1 MANPIPS
8 DDQEFT
14 FDFSQVADTTL
25 IPPGTYTAELVAVK
39 PGKSGAGHPK
49 WDVRWK
55 ISSEDPA
62 IDGRLVFDTVSFHPE
77 RMIAVKR
84 FFAALGCDVSG
95 QLKIM
100 ISDVLFK
107 SARVTVG
114 IEDAR
119 VVNGTEYEARN
130 RVNRVKPLGENAS
143 VDELFN
149 EKHS

>member
-1 MANPIPS
+1 MANQT
-8 DDQEFT
+8 DNTDQEFV
-14 FDFSQVADTTL
+14 FDFSDVADTTL
-25 IPPGTYTAELVAVK
+25 IPVGTYTAELVSVK
-39 PGKSGAGHPK
+39 PGKSQTGNSK

-55 ISSEDPA
+55 IASDDPA
-62 IDGRLVFDTVSFHPE
+62 LDGRLVFDTVSFHPE

-95 QLKIM
+95 QLKIA

-114 IEDAR
+114 VEDAR
-119 VVNGTEYEARN
+119 TVNGTEYEARN

-143 VDELFN
+143 VDDLFN